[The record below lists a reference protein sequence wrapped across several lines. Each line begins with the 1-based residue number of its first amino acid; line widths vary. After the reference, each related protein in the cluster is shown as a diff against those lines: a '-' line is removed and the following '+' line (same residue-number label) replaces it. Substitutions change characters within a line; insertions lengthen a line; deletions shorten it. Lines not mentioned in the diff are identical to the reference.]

1 MKIEELTIADLK
13 AAYDFILEDL
23 KMLEET
29 AKEKGIQ
36 PQQIGAYN
44 EVKTVEDKVYN
55 ELLNRTR
62 GLK

>member
-1 MKIEELTIADLK
+1 MKIEELTMADLK
-13 AAYDFILEDL
+13 AAYDFILEDI

-29 AKEKGIQ
+29 AKEKGIH
-36 PQQIGAYN
+36 PQKIDAYD
-44 EVKTVEDKVYN
+44 EVKSLENKVYH

>member
-1 MKIEELTIADLK
+1 MKIEELTMADLK

-36 PQQIGAYN
+36 PHEIGAYD
-44 EVKTVEDKVYN
+44 EVKQVENKVYH